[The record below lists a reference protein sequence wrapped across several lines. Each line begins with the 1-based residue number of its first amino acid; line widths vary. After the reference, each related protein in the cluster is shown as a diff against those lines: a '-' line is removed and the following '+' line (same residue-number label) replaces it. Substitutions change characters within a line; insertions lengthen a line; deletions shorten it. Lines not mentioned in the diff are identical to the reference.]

1 MDLLI
6 NNKNSLFPLVQ
17 CCSKPEQA
25 MSGNAGHEWSSKLAI
40 NIEKGDSGCESHSP
54 CQNWKKT
61 ENVFL
66 KTQKVFLCP
75 ILKEATQACLL
86 AKFGALLCI

>member
-54 CQNWKKT
+54 CQWLSPKLKKNWKC
-61 ENVFL
+61 VF
-66 KTQKVFLCP
+66 KNSESIFVSYT
-75 ILKEATQACLL
+75 
-86 AKFGALLCI
+86 